1 MKAALLVLPLLLP
14 LAPGA
19 AAPPKQFRIIEAG
32 IHQTEDGPLAETGAT
47 FVPGEVIFFSCRLD
61 GYQVSPAKKVALQYE
76 FSAVD
81 PAGVAIVEPA
91 KGKID
96 VELALE
102 DKDWKPKIRQSVLIP
117 PLAETGIYKM
127 RISAKD
133 ELSGAVSSMEAPF
146 EVHGHA
152 VQASDTL
159 DIRNFRFYRAE
170 DDSAPPLSV
179 AAYRPG
185 DTLWAR
191 FDITGY
197 KLGPGNQREVAY
209 TVTVTALDGRV
220 LLAPRE
226 PSVDTGASFYPMKY
240 VPCVI
245 SLNLQSNIRPSEY
258 VILITAQDR
267 IGNQTNEA
275 KQTFRVE

>member
-1 MKAALLVLPLLLP
+1 MKGALRVFPLLLP
-14 LAPGA
+14 LALTA
-19 AAPPKQFRIIEAG
+19 AAPPKQFRILDAG

-61 GYQVSPAKKVALQYE
+61 GYQVSPAKKMAIEYE

-81 PAGVAIVEPA
+81 PAGVPIVEPA

-102 DKDWKPKIRQSVLIP
+102 DKDWKPKIRQSVLVP
-117 PLAETGIYKM
+117 PLAESGIYKV

-133 ELSGAVSSMEAPF
+133 DLSGAVSSMEAPF
-146 EVHGHA
+146 EVRGHA
-152 VQASDTL
+152 VAPSDTL
-159 DIRNFRFYRAE
+159 VVRNFRFYRAE
-170 DDSAPPLSV
+170 EDTTPPLTV

-185 DTLWAR
+185 ETVWAR

-197 KLGPGNQREVAY
+197 KLGPGNERDVAY
-209 TVTVTALDGRV
+209 TVTVTAADGRV
-220 LLAPRE
+220 LLPPRE
-226 PSVDTGASFYPMKY
+226 PSVDKGASFYPMKY

-245 SLNLQSNIRPSEY
+245 SLNLQSSIRPEEY
-258 VILITAQDR
+258 TILITAQDR
-267 IGNQTNEA
+267 VGNQTSEA